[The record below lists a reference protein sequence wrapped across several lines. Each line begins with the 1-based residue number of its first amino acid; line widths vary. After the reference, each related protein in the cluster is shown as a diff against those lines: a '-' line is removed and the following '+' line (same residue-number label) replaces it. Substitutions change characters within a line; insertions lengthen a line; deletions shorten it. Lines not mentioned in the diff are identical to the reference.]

1 VTFVCDHFHR
11 STSHKFNVH
20 NINAVHFLHNLST
33 ILSIAMA
40 SQTVTANMERTL
52 KTFLEE
58 QRTDAEGRTMVK
70 QLVRQHLIFTG
81 FVF

>member
-1 VTFVCDHFHR
+1 
-11 STSHKFNVH
+11 
-20 NINAVHFLHNLST
+20 
-33 ILSIAMA
+33 MA